1 MARNRIIYASQ
12 SVWVDGEVL
21 YRVQS
26 LGTTTSFT
34 SEDIFEL
41 GHLDI
46 VDVVDDVP
54 AVTITLNTN
63 DFGDV
68 KTLASLAQ
76 VVSAKKAMNATAD
89 VDNANLLSGSTY
101 LHGVAIA
108 DFAVTCGNLTGVTL
122 WAPVQDECSIG
133 TLANNIDQT
142 LFLDEVYINSLEYSY
157 STGANATENYGAETD
172 NKMWLLNAGR
182 FVNYESTISGS
193 MLGTDSTDEIT
204 AGMISDGYVDLSLA
218 HAATIAELSGGAN
231 SGFLRKDSDGAPAI
245 TWYDTSTNEMT
256 NIAIVEG
263 VIGDV
268 NADTYIYEKTAS
280 EHRIYFPSAGLKA
293 PVAGDRLFV
302 VYSADQYAVAMNTYF
317 EPLTEETTRPDAV
330 GALRQGQIEVYIVD
344 PDSSAVDYDNAWRLT
359 GCTISSDLTRE
370 PLTEL
375 GHLGPYDRPVTL
387 PIPISMTV
395 DSTAGDLENW
405 AKFAG
410 KLTDFDA
417 DTMTDVDLT
426 DLMTNDN
433 LILVVKVFEQTD
445 EEAGGTGSNRMVMAS
460 SEMVGDEYFNDGTM
474 ADYVG
479 DEQEWALKTI
489 IVKNLKITDEGM
501 TLDVG
506 SNATQTFGFRSTNDL
521 YVIKGDVSYALA
533 VDTISRNA

>member
-68 KTLASLAQ
+68 RTLACLAQ
-76 VVSAKKAMNATAD
+76 LPSAKKAMEATAT

-101 LHGVAIA
+101 LHGVALA
-108 DFAVTCGNLTGVTL
+108 DFAVTCGNLSGVTL

-157 STGANATENYGAETD
+157 TTGANATENYGAETD
-172 NKMWLLNAGR
+172 NKMWLLNDGR
-182 FVNYESTISGS
+182 FVNFEEITISG
-193 MLGTDSTDEIT
+193 TDVSN
-204 AGMISDGYVDLSLA
+204 GYVDLDLA
-218 HAATIAELSGGAN
+218 DTATIAALTNGI
-231 SGFLRKDSDGAPAI
+231 GFLRKDTDGTQAI
-245 TWYDTSTNEMT
+245 SWFDDSATEVT
-256 NIAIVEG
+256 NIAIAEG

-268 NADTYIYEKTAS
+268 NALTYIYENTGT
-280 EHRIYFPSAGLKA
+280 EHRIYFPSGGLFDPA
-293 PVAGDRLFV
+293 AGDIVTV
-302 VYSADQYAVAMNTYF
+302 VYAADAYAAPMNTYF
-317 EPLTEETTRPDAV
+317 TPLEEETARPDSV
-330 GALRQGQIEVYIVD
+330 GAVRQGQVEVYIVD
-344 PDSSAVDYDNAWRLT
+344 PSNVTASGYDNAWRLT
-359 GCTISSDLTRE
+359 GCTISTDLTRE
-370 PLTEL
+370 PLAEL
-375 GHLGPYDRPVTL
+375 GHLGPYDRPLTL
-387 PIPISMTV
+387 PIPITMTV

-405 AKFAG
+405 AKFSG
-410 KLTDFDA
+410 KLTEFDA
-417 DTMTDVDLT
+417 DTMDDIDLT
-426 DLMTNDN
+426 DLSSKDN

-445 EEAGGTGSNRMVMAS
+445 EEAGGTGAGRTVLAS
-460 SEMVGDEYFNDGTM
+460 SDLIGDDYIDDGTVATYI
-474 ADYVG
+474 AD
-479 DEQEWALKTI
+479 DRERPLKTI
-489 IVKNLKITDEGM
+489 VVKNLKITDEGM

-521 YVIKGDVSYALA
+521 FAIKGDASYSI
-533 VDTISRNA
+533 VTDTITRNA